1 MHLEDMKTPANPFT
15 IHVIEPQDVIPYV
28 APRRPSRGYRVRPYL
43 AETLTKTGRGLV
55 QTGHVL
61 VFVVTQLCRMIVRT
75 GVGVVRG
82 IRFLNH
88 LALRSMLF
96 VLIQFPLFLIGL
108 LFLMFTIG
116 FAWNIL
122 SGLYQGSLFRH

>member
-1 MHLEDMKTPANPFT
+1 MKTPANPFT

-28 APRRPSRGYRVRPYL
+28 APRRPSRVYRVRPYL

-55 QTGHVL
+55 QTGYVVVL
-61 VFVVTQLCRMIVRT
+61 VVTQLCRMIIST
-75 GVGVVRG
+75 GVDVVHG

-108 LFLMFTIG
+108 FFLAFTIAFG
-116 FAWNIL
+116 WNIL
-122 SGLYQGSLFRH
+122 SGLYHAYLFRH

>member
-1 MHLEDMKTPANPFT
+1 MKTPANPFT
-15 IHVIEPQDVIPYV
+15 IHVMEPQEVIPYV
-28 APRRPSRGYRVRPYL
+28 APRRLARVYRVRPYL
-43 AETLTKTGRGLV
+43 VETLTSTGRGLV

-61 VFVVTQLCRMIVRT
+61 VLVVTQLCRMIVRT
-75 GVGVVRG
+75 GVGVVHG

-108 LFLMFTIG
+108 FFLAFTIAFG
-116 FAWNIL
+116 WNIL
-122 SGLYQGSLFRH
+122 SGLYHGYLFRH